1 MDDVLLGIVLQ
12 RLDTV
17 PLSAK
22 ASDLLL
28 AALEGDEQLSAQLS
42 TDHAERNLLTEFS
55 GPPATPVGAY
65 MRSLTVS
72 GFRGIGPPAILE
84 VAPGPGLTLVVGRN
98 GSGKSSFAE
107 AIEVLLT
114 GTLMRWLPPAPAVV
128 RDGWRNKHA
137 SAAAWRF

>member
-1 MDDVLLGIVLQ
+1 
-12 RLDTV
+12 
-17 PLSAK
+17 
-22 ASDLLL
+22 
-28 AALEGDEQLSAQLS
+28 
-42 TDHAERNLLTEFS
+42 
-55 GPPATPVGAY
+55 

-137 SAAAWRF
+137 SAAAEIKAEFLIEGSGQAVGSRTWPAGADLAIRWSGCNDMETSAPLSRRWAGLMR